1 MDHPSTSGLDL
12 DDPATTIERHRL
24 LGRKKSL
31 RAIYLE
37 WYRFLVGA
45 LPEGGGR
52 VLELGSGG
60 GFLSELVPGLVRS
73 EVSPYPWL
81 DVVMDGEAL
90 PIRDGA
96 LKGIVMTNVLHHIP
110 RPARF
115 FEEAVRC
122 LRPGG
127 VIAMIEPW
135 HTPWSRFAYRRF
147 HHEPFRPDAPDWVAP
162 AGGPLS
168 GANGALPWIILVRDR
183 QRFLREYPHL
193 EIRRIEPLMPVS
205 YLLSGGISRRAF
217 VPAAAVSACIRAERA
232 LGVIARSQA
241 MFAAIRI
248 ERRREN

>member
-1 MDHPSTSGLDL
+1 MDLASTSGLDL
-12 DDPATTIERHRL
+12 DDPATTIERRRIL
-24 LGRKKSL
+24 ARKKSL
-31 RAIYLE
+31 RAIYRE

-60 GFLSELVPGLVRS
+60 GFLAELVPDLVRS
-73 EVSPYPWL
+73 EVSPYPWVDL
-81 DVVMDGEAL
+81 AMDGQEL
-90 PIRDGA
+90 PVRDGA

-110 RPARF
+110 RPGRF
-115 FEEAVRC
+115 FEEAARC

-135 HTPWSRFAYRRF
+135 HTPWSSFVYRRL
-147 HHEPFRPDAPDWVAP
+147 HHEPFLPDVPDWIAP

-168 GANGALPWIILVRDR
+168 GANGALPWIILARDR

-217 VPAAAVSACIRAERA
+217 VPAAVVSACIRAERA
-232 LGVIARSQA
+232 FGGLARSQA
-241 MFAAIRI
+241 MFAAILI
-248 ERRREN
+248 ERRRAI